1 MKKTSILLG
10 IMIVVSSLLFGQS
23 LETTYV
29 SDLFRGTR
37 VINGHSVETLQEG
50 ELELLI
56 SHRFGA
62 LSGGT
67 YELFGLDQSEI
78 RFGFDYGV
86 KNWLMIGIG
95 RSSLSKD
102 YDAYVKV
109 GLLRQSKGKKQIPI
123 SLSALGS
130 VAINTLKQPSPEETI
145 LFQSRLSY
153 VGQLQIARKFGDRLS
168 LQLMPTLV
176 HFNLVDSQA
185 EKNDVLSLGAAGKYQ
200 LSKNLALTVE
210 YYYNLPG
217 QLATGKY
224 NSMAIG
230 VDINTGSHVF
240 QIHLTNSNGMIEK
253 AYIGETRD
261 DWFRGDIHLGFNM
274 SRTFKVKGRR
284 Y

>member
-1 MKKTSILLG
+1 MKKTGIFLLMIFSIVGQLLG
-10 IMIVVSSLLFGQS
+10 QA
-23 LETTYV
+23 LETEFIAG
-29 SDLFRGTR
+29 LFEGTR
-37 VINGHSVETLQEG
+37 IINGHSVETLQEG

-86 KNWLMIGIG
+86 KNWLMIGVG
-95 RSSLSKD
+95 RSSLGKD
-102 YDAYVKV
+102 YDAYLKTRI
-109 GLLRQSKGKKQIPI
+109 LRQSRGKVTMP
-123 SLSALGS
+123 LSITAFGS
-130 VAINTLKQPSPEETI
+130 AAINTLKQSSPEETI
-145 LFQSRLSY
+145 LFQSRLAF
-153 VGQLQIARKFGDRLS
+153 VGQLQLARKFNDRLS
-168 LQLMPTLV
+168 LQLMPTWV
-176 HFNLVDSQA
+176 HYNLVDTRN
-185 EKNDVLSLGAAGKYQ
+185 EKNDVFSIGGAAKYQ
-200 LSKNLALTVE
+200 LSKNLAFTME

-217 QLATGKY
+217 QLRPGKY

-253 AYIGETRD
+253 AYIGETRG
-261 DWFRGDIHLGFNM
+261 DWLKGDIHLGFNM